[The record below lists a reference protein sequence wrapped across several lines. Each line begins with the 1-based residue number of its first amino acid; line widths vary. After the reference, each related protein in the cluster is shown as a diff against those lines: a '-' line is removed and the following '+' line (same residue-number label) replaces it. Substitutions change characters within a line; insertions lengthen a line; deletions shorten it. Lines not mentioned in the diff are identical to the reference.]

1 MDFFNHP
8 LNMLGIGFGLGMVLL
23 IISWWGHWGTKRE
36 FRRYKM
42 MLSDKL
48 ELETRHH
55 QELQKERD
63 RLQSENE
70 NLKVLVSKLNERTDN
85 KLSRDLEIYARAER
99 QMKIN
104 APGFAGAWE
113 MAKDAANHQ
122 LQDEEK
128 GRSFPQRLFRRLV
141 GAAHRPAALPG
152 KSEEPDDA
160 A

>member
-8 LNMLGIGFGLGMVLL
+8 LNMLGVGFALGIVLWVL
-23 IISWWGHWGTKRE
+23 SVWGHWGTKRE

-48 ELETRHH
+48 ELDSRHH

-70 NLKVLVSKLNERTDN
+70 NLKVLVTKLNERTDN

-113 MAKDAANHQ
+113 MAKDGAQQQ
-122 LQDEEK
+122 LQDEERGK
-128 GRSFPQRLFRRLV
+128 SFPQRLFRRLV
-141 GAAHRPAALPG
+141 GANRNPALPA
-152 KSEEPDDA
+152 KSADPDDA